1 VYKTP
6 QQTKQRESELKWV
19 ENKMSKVVE
28 RKLIV
33 GLDIG
38 TSNVKAVVGELLD
51 DSSISIVGVGC
62 HSSKGMDKGG
72 VNDIN
77 LVVQSVKRAVHEM
90 ELMADCRVSSV
101 FMSIS
106 GRHVKCQNESGMVP
120 INNQEVT
127 QEDVDNV
134 VHAARSVPI
143 AAERKL
149 LHVLPQEFTIDVQ
162 EGIKNPIG
170 MSGVRMEAEAHIIT
184 CADDMAKNLVK
195 CVERCELSAD
205 HMIFSALA
213 SSYAVLTDDEK
224 ELGVCVVDI
233 GGGTMDMVIYT
244 DGAIRHTAV
253 IPVAGNQ
260 ITSDIAKIFRTPL
273 NHAEEIKI
281 NYACALKDMVS
292 MEESI
297 EVHSVGGRPA
307 RAMSRHTLAEVIEP
321 RYQELF
327 ELVHDEIRASGFEE
341 QIAAGI
347 VLTGG
352 TAKMEGAVE
361 FAEEIFQMPVRVGI
375 PLGIK
380 GLSEYVEDSK
390 FATAVGLLQYGKVH
404 LLNKL
409 ATKNKVSDGPWQRIQ
424 SWFKGEF

>member
-1 VYKTP
+1 
-6 QQTKQRESELKWV
+6 
-19 ENKMSKVVE
+19 MSKVADRNLV
-28 RKLIV
+28 V

-38 TSNVKAVVGELLD
+38 TSNIKAIVGEVIED
-51 DSSISIVGVGC
+51 GSISVVGVG
-62 HSSKGMDKGG
+62 SNPSRGMDKGG
-72 VNDIN
+72 VND
-77 LVVQSVKRAVHEM
+77 LDMVVQSVKRAINEL
-90 ELMADCRVSSV
+90 ELMADCQVSSV

-127 QEDVDNV
+127 QDDVDNV
-134 VHAARSVPI
+134 IHAARSVPI

-149 LHVLPQEFTIDVQ
+149 LHVLPQEYTIDVQ
-162 EGIKNPIG
+162 EGIKNPVG
-170 MSGVRMEAEAHIIT
+170 MSGVRMEAKAHIVT

-195 CVERCELSAD
+195 CIERCELRAD
-205 HMIFSALA
+205 QMIFSALA
-213 SSYAVLTDDEK
+213 SSYAVLTEDEK

-233 GGGTMDMVIYT
+233 GGGTIDMVIYS

-260 ITSDIAKIFRTPL
+260 ITNDIAKIFRTPIS
-273 NHAEEIKI
+273 HAEEIKI

-292 MEESI
+292 MEETI
-297 EVHSVGGRPA
+297 EVPSVGGRAA
-307 RAMSRHTLAEVIEP
+307 RTMSRHTLSEVVEP

-327 ELVHDEIRASGFEE
+327 ELIHEEIRSSGFEE
-341 QIAAGI
+341 QVAAGV

-361 FAEEIFQMPVRVGI
+361 FAEELFQMPVRVGT
-375 PLGIK
+375 PLNMK
-380 GLSEYVEDSK
+380 GLSEYVDD
-390 FATAVGLLQYGKVH
+390 ATYSTAIGLLHYGSEQIVSKNN
-404 LLNKL
+404 NKNH
-409 ATKNKVSDGPWQRIQ
+409 TNESIWERVQ

>member
-1 VYKTP
+1 
-6 QQTKQRESELKWV
+6 
-19 ENKMSKVVE
+19 MSKVAE

-38 TSNVKAVVGELLD
+38 TSKVKAVVGELLESD
-51 DSSISIVGVGC
+51 EISVVGVGT
-62 HSSKGMDKGG
+62 HSAKGMDKGG
-72 VNDIN
+72 VNDLN
-77 LVVQSVKRAVHEM
+77 LVVQSVQRAVNEM
-90 ELMADCRVSSV
+90 ELMADCQVSSV
-101 FMSIS
+101 YMAIS
-106 GRHVKCQNESGMVP
+106 GRHVQCQNESGMVP

-143 AAERKL
+143 AAERRL
-149 LHVLPQEFTIDVQ
+149 LHVLPQEYTIDVQ

-170 MSGVRMEAEAHIIT
+170 MSGVRMEAQAHIIT

-195 CVERCELSAD
+195 CIERCELNAD
-205 HMIFSALA
+205 QLIFSALA
-213 SSYAVLTDDEK
+213 SSYAVLTEDEK

-233 GGGTMDMVIYT
+233 GGGTMDMVIYA

-273 NHAEEIKI
+273 SHAEEIKI
-281 NYACALKDMVS
+281 NYACALKNMVS
-292 MEESI
+292 MEENI
-297 EVHSVGGRPA
+297 EVPSVGGRPS
-307 RAMSRHTLAEVIEP
+307 RVMSRHTLSEVIEP
-321 RYQELF
+321 RYQEMF
-327 ELVHDEIRASGFEE
+327 ELVHEEIKASGLEE

-352 TAKMEGAVE
+352 SAKMEGAVE
-361 FAEEIFQMPVRVGI
+361 FAEELFHMPVRVGE
-375 PLGIK
+375 PLQLK
-380 GLSEYVEDSK
+380 GLAEYVEDAS
-390 FATAVGLLQYGKVH
+390 FATAVGLLHYGREDLSGKKSNKVGSEDG
-404 LLNKL
+404 LLN
-409 ATKNKVSDGPWQRIQ
+409 RIQ

>member
-1 VYKTP
+1 
-6 QQTKQRESELKWV
+6 
-19 ENKMSKVVE
+19 MSKVTD
-28 RKLIV
+28 RNLIV

-38 TSNVKAVVGELLD
+38 TSQVKAVVGEILD
-51 DSSISIVGVGC
+51 DGGISVVGVGT
-62 HSSKGMDKGG
+62 HAARGMDKGG
-72 VNDIN
+72 VNDLN
-77 LVVQSVKRAVHEM
+77 LVVQSVQSAINEM

-106 GRHVKCQNESGMVP
+106 GRHVQCQNENGMVP
-120 INNQEVT
+120 INNKEVT

-134 VHAARSVPI
+134 IHAARSVPI
-143 AAERKL
+143 AAERRL

-162 EGIKNPIG
+162 EGIKNPVG

-195 CVERCELSAD
+195 CVERCELND
-205 HMIFSALA
+205 DQLIFSALA

-233 GGGTMDMVIYT
+233 GGGTIDIVIYT

-273 NHAEEIKI
+273 SHAEEIKI

-297 EVHSVGGRPA
+297 EVPSVGGRPP

-327 ELVHDEIRASGFEE
+327 ELVHEQIRTSGLEE

-361 FAEEIFQMPVRVGI
+361 FAEEIFQMPVRVGQ
-375 PLGIK
+375 PLNIK
-380 GLSEYVEDSK
+380 GLSEYVEDAT
-390 FATAVGLLQYGKVH
+390 FATVIGLLQYGKEH
-404 LLNKL
+404 WRTRQL
-409 ATKNKVSDGPWQRIQ
+409 AKQKASQGMWHRIQ

>member
-1 VYKTP
+1 
-6 QQTKQRESELKWV
+6 
-19 ENKMSKVVE
+19 MSKVAD

-38 TSNVKAVVGELLD
+38 TSMVKAVVGELLD
-51 DSSISIVGVGC
+51 DGGISVIGVGS
-62 HSSKGMDKGG
+62 HPSKGMDKGG
-72 VNDIN
+72 VNDLN
-77 LVVQSVKRAVHEM
+77 MVVQSVQRAMSEM

-106 GRHVKCQNESGMVP
+106 GRHVQCQNESGMVP
-120 INNQEVT
+120 INNKEVT

-134 VHAARSVPI
+134 IHAARSVPI
-143 AAERKL
+143 AAERRL

-170 MSGVRMEAEAHIIT
+170 MSGVRMEAQAHILT

-195 CVERCELSAD
+195 CVERCDLTAD
-205 HMIFSALA
+205 QLIFSSLA

-233 GGGTMDMVIYT
+233 GGGTIDIVVYT

-253 IPVAGNQ
+253 VPAAGNQ
-260 ITSDIAKIFRTPL
+260 ITSDIAKIFRTPIS
-273 NHAEEIKI
+273 HAEDIKI
-281 NYACALKDMVS
+281 NYACAMKDMVS
-292 MEESI
+292 MEENI
-297 EVHSVGGRPA
+297 EVHSVGGRPS

-327 ELVHDEIRASGFEE
+327 ELVQKEIRNSGFEE

-352 TAKMEGAVE
+352 TAKMEGAIE
-361 FAEEIFQMPVRVGI
+361 FAEEIFQMPVRVGE
-375 PLGIK
+375 PLSIK
-380 GLSEYVEDSK
+380 GLSEYVEDPT
-390 FATAVGLLQYGKVH
+390 FATAIGLLQYGKEHIKAKTAAKSKTSEGV
-404 LLNKL
+404 
-409 ATKNKVSDGPWQRIQ
+409 WERIQ

>member
-1 VYKTP
+1 
-6 QQTKQRESELKWV
+6 
-19 ENKMSKVVE
+19 MSKGTE

-38 TSNVKAVVGELLD
+38 TSNVKAIVGELLND
-51 DSSISIVGVGC
+51 NSISIVGLGS
-62 HSSKGMDKGG
+62 HASKGMDKGG
-72 VNDIN
+72 VNDLN

-90 ELMADCRVSSV
+90 ELMADCSVSSV
-101 FMSIS
+101 FMAIS

-134 VHAARSVPI
+134 IHAARSVPI
-143 AAERKL
+143 AAERRL

-170 MSGVRMEAEAHIIT
+170 MSGVRMEAQAHIIT

-195 CVERCELSAD
+195 CVERCELTAD
-205 HMIFSALA
+205 QLIFSALA

-233 GGGTMDMVIYT
+233 GGGTIDMVIYT

-253 IPVAGNQ
+253 IPAAGNQ
-260 ITSDIAKIFRTPL
+260 ITSDIAKIFRTPIS
-273 NHAEEIKI
+273 HAEEIKI
-281 NYACALKDMVS
+281 KHACALKDMVS
-292 MEESI
+292 MEENI
-297 EVHSVGGRPA
+297 VVHSVGGRPS

-327 ELVHDEIRASGFEE
+327 ELVHDEIRVSGLEE

-361 FAEEIFQMPVRVGI
+361 FAEEIFQMPVRVGKPI
-375 PLGIK
+375 GMK
-380 GLSEYVEDSK
+380 GLSEYVEDAK
-390 FATAVGLLQYGKVH
+390 FATVVGLLQYGKEHVIGQ
-404 LLNKL
+404 LAMKNKL
-409 ATKNKVSDGPWQRIQ
+409 SEGVWQRIQ

>member
-1 VYKTP
+1 
-6 QQTKQRESELKWV
+6 
-19 ENKMSKVVE
+19 MSKSTE

-51 DSSISIVGVGC
+51 DNTISVVGVGS

-72 VNDIN
+72 VNDLN
-77 LVVQSVKRAVHEM
+77 MVVQSVKRAVHEM
-90 ELMADCRVSSV
+90 ELMADCSVSSV
-101 FMSIS
+101 FMAIS

-143 AAERKL
+143 AAERRL
-149 LHVLPQEFTIDVQ
+149 LHVLPQEYTIDVQ

-170 MSGVRMEAEAHIIT
+170 MSGVRMEAQAHIIT

-195 CVERCELSAD
+195 CVERCELTAD
-205 HMIFSALA
+205 QLIFSALA

-233 GGGTMDMVIYT
+233 GGGTIDMVIYT
-244 DGAIRHTAV
+244 DGAIRHTSV
-253 IPVAGNQ
+253 IPAAGNQ
-260 ITSDIAKIFRTPL
+260 ITSDIAKIFRTPIS
-273 NHAEEIKI
+273 HAEEIKI

-292 MEESI
+292 MEENI
-297 EVHSVGGRPA
+297 EVHSVGGRPS

-327 ELVHDEIRASGFEE
+327 ELVHDEIRASGLEE

-361 FAEEIFQMPVRVGI
+361 FAEEIFQMPVRVGE
-375 PLGIK
+375 PLGMK
-380 GLSEYVEDSK
+380 GLSEYVEDAK
-390 FATAVGLLQYGKVH
+390 YATAVGLLQYGKEH
-404 LLNKL
+404 LISQL
-409 ATKNKVSDGPWQRIQ
+409 ATKTKASDGILERIQ